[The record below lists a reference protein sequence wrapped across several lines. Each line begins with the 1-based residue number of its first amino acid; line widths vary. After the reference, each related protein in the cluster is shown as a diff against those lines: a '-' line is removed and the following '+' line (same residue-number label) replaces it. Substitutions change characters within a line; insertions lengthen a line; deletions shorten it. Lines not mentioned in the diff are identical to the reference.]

1 MWLGSNPQIAG
12 NTLDGKRGGSRRGPG
27 VVPGE

>member
-1 MWLGSNPQIAG
+1 MAGNNPQIAG
-12 NTLDGKRGGSRRGPG
+12 NTLDGKSRGTRLGPG